1 MPAAHLT
8 CPAGKPFVVI
18 HLNLD
23 ISYYGRRMLGGTVLG
38 DTVRSSRVCDCRR
51 FSRAR
56 DCRLAC
62 SASKTSCPTARP
74 ARIGHQSIG
83 NTICAPKYKA
93 MQTHGPQPT
102 AHLSCGSLNT
112 NVGNAPTLRAL
123 FFSYPRSTLDTETR
137 CRSIARRLGFA
148 LCSVGPDYPKAQMPG
163 APPPLP
169 LSASEERIKALV
181 EANDCQ
187 RNVLSCVCTPV

>member
-93 MQTHGPQPT
+93 IADTWSATHRTPFMRLPEHERRQCT
-102 AHLSCGSLNT
+102 HAACI
-112 NVGNAPTLRAL
+112 
-123 FFSYPRSTLDTETR
+123 FSYPRSTLDTETR
-137 CRSIARRLGFA
+137 CRSISAQAWLCIVQRGSGLSKGADARSTAAAASIR
-148 LCSVGPDYPKAQMPG
+148 VRG
-163 APPPLP
+163 ADQG
-169 LSASEERIKALV
+169 AR
-181 EANDCQ
+181 
-187 RNVLSCVCTPV
+187 